1 MKESGLKEMGM
12 SDLVA
17 ENLTVALGG
26 QAVLAGVSARFRP
39 GEVTAIVGPNGAGK
53 STLLACLAG
62 LRRPDAGRVS
72 LGIEPI
78 LTLGH
83 RDRARRVGFLPQ
95 TPEVAWAVDVET
107 LVGLGRT
114 PHSGARGLS
123 DVDHAAVHA
132 ALARTRMTGLAHR
145 DVLTLS
151 GGERARALLAR
162 VLAGEPSW
170 LLADE
175 PLAGLDPGHQLDTV
189 DLMRAFAVERG
200 HGVVMTLHDL
210 GVALRLADR
219 VLVLTDGVLIAD
231 AAPLDALTPAV
242 LKRAYGV
249 DAAIMPGAAGPL
261 IELIGRADG

>member
-1 MKESGLKEMGM
+1 MREAGM
-12 SDLVA
+12 NPLVA
-17 ENLTVALGG
+17 EDLTVTLGG
-26 QAVLAGVSARFRP
+26 RVVLARVSARFRP

-53 STLLACLAG
+53 STLLACLSG
-62 LRRPDAGRVS
+62 LRRPDAGQAS
-72 LGIEPI
+72 LGVEPI
-78 LTLGH
+78 LALAH
-83 RDRARRVGFLPQ
+83 RERARRIGFLPQ

-123 DVDHAAVHA
+123 EADHAAVQA
-132 ALARTRMTGLAHR
+132 ALVRTRLTGMAHR
-145 DVLTLS
+145 DVTTLS

-189 DLMRAFAVERG
+189 DLMRAFAAERG

-219 VLVLTDGVLIAD
+219 VLVLRDGVLIAD
-231 AAPLDALTPAV
+231 AAPLDALTPAI
-242 LKRAYGV
+242 LETAYGV
-249 DAAIMPGAAGPL
+249 TAAIVPGSAGPL
-261 IELIGRADG
+261 IELIGRSGA

>member
-1 MKESGLKEMGM
+1 VKEDGM

-17 ENLTVALGG
+17 DNLTVTLGG
-26 QAVLAGVSARFRP
+26 QAVLTGIGARFRL

-62 LRRPDAGRVS
+62 LRRPDAGQAA

-78 LTLGH
+78 LTLTH
-83 RDRARRVGFLPQ
+83 RERARRIGFLPQ

-107 LVGLGRT
+107 LVGLGRI

-123 DVDHAAVHA
+123 DADHAAVQA
-132 ALARTRMTGLAHR
+132 ALVRTRMTGFAHR
-145 DVLTLS
+145 DVTTLS

-189 DLMRAFAVERG
+189 DLMRAFAVEHGR
-200 HGVVMTLHDL
+200 GVVMTLHDL

-219 VLVLTDGVLIAD
+219 VLVLREGALIAD
-231 AAPLDALTPAV
+231 AAPLKALTPEV
-242 LKRAYGV
+242 LERAYGV
-249 DAAIMPGAAGPL
+249 KAAIVAGSWGPL
-261 IELIGRADG
+261 IELIGRTDG

>member
-1 MKESGLKEMGM
+1 MN
-12 SDLVA
+12 LVNTGELIA
-17 ENLTVALGG
+17 ETLSVALGG
-26 QAVLAGVSARFRP
+26 HTVLDGVSARFRP

-62 LRRPDAGRVS
+62 LRRPDSGQVS
-72 LGIEPI
+72 LGETPV
-78 LTLGH
+78 LTLPH
-83 RDRARRVGFLPQ
+83 RERARRIGFLPQ

-123 DVDHAAVHA
+123 DADHAAVRA
-132 ALARTRMTGLAHR
+132 ALVRTRIADLAHR
-145 DVLTLS
+145 DVTTLS

-162 VLAGEPSW
+162 VLAGEPTW

-175 PLAGLDPGHQLDTV
+175 PLAGLDPGHQLDAV
-189 DLMRAFAVERG
+189 DLMRAFAAEHG
-200 HGVVMTLHDL
+200 QGVVMTLHDL

-219 VLVLTDGVLIAD
+219 VLVLRDGALIAD
-231 AAPLDALTPAV
+231 DTPLKALTPAV
-242 LKRAYGV
+242 LEQAYGV
-249 DAAIMPGAAGPL
+249 KAAIVSGSWGPL

>member
-1 MKESGLKEMGM
+1 M

-26 QAVLAGVSARFRP
+26 QTVLDGVSARFRP

-62 LRRPDAGRVS
+62 LRRPDAGQVS

-78 LTLGH
+78 LTLAH
-83 RDRARRVGFLPQ
+83 RERARRIGFLPQ

-107 LVGLGRT
+107 LVGLGRI

-123 DVDHAAVHA
+123 DTDHAAVQA
-132 ALARTRMTGLAHR
+132 ALVRTRMTGLAHR
-145 DVLTLS
+145 DVTTLS

-162 VLAGEPSW
+162 VLASEPSW

-189 DLMRAFAVERG
+189 DLLRTFAGEDG

-219 VLVLTDGVLIAD
+219 VLVLRDGGLIAD
-231 AAPLDALTPAV
+231 AAPLEALTPAV
-242 LKRAYGV
+242 LAQAYGV
-249 DAAIMPGAAGPL
+249 EAVIVPGSAGPL
-261 IELIGRADG
+261 IELVGRVGG